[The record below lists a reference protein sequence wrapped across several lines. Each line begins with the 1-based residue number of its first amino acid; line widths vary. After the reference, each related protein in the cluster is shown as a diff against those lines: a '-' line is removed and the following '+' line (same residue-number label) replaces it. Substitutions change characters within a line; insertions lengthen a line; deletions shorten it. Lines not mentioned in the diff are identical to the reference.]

1 MGSANPL
8 MLDRFVFKVQVNKK
22 AKEEKRSDS
31 KKKRFPDDY
40 F

>member
-1 MGSANPL
+1 LGSAYPL
-8 MLDRFVFKVQVNKK
+8 TLDRFVFKVQVNKK

-31 KKKRFPDDY
+31 KKKRLSDDY